1 MRGGVG
7 GALVVARWWGREEAN
22 TMEEATL
29 AMAPR
34 RCRWLRWR
42 ARFGR
47 GEAERPR
54 RLDRWKWIGFE
65 PGKVP
70 RNC

>member
-22 TMEEATL
+22 TVEEATL

-34 RCRWLRWR
+34 RWRWRWLRWR
-42 ARFGR
+42 ARL
-47 GEAERPR
+47 GEERPR
-54 RLDRWKWIGFE
+54 RLGRWKWIGFE
-65 PGKVP
+65 PG
-70 RNC
+70 